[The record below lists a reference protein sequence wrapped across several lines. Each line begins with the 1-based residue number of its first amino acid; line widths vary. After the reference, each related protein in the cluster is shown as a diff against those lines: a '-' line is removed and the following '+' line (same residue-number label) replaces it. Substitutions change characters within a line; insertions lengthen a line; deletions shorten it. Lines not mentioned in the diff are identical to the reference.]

1 MIKKILIGFGVV
13 VAVALLLPVTLV
25 LLNQNPFGLV
35 ERLPLV
41 HSFAVK
47 GDVRMTDGASLP
59 EDKVTVRVGREGGRT
74 VKGKA
79 TVKNDFAYVATFL
92 GFRPPIAD
100 DDKIT
105 VQATMSAPASLLDQ
119 TDAAEG
125 ETVLLADYPA
135 RPAVASSA
143 PDADRIILTDPKLRV
158 SKGATPENAEE
169 WGAVLLAGLRN
180 LPNLQI
186 DDEVTIVRRAHASE
200 RIAGDPPFQM
210 DFPDEMTAEEAR
222 ALRLS
227 EVGEELARESFVWDK
242 KSPSVGFNYDMA
254 RRSFQSV
261 HIRDED
267 GVPIRSERLG
277 KPGQAGTQTWV
288 WDGKDNDG
296 LYAPAPPT
304 GKEYT
309 FVAYSDSFDLSDD
322 PNETSGFQAEILALT
337 GPRIRYSEFSRNTT
351 VGEFLDTFGL
361 SLLKNVRG
369 GEEVLELRES
379 TLFHTARLVGDPEDT
394 EAILRGDS
402 TVADFV
408 TAFGAELD
416 ELARSSSQ
424 IADFD
429 LVIRG
434 ASVRM
439 RLDFAQLRSRAAVTT
454 RDEFLDLPLTS
465 IEAKQRQGY
474 ISLASEIEQN
484 GPLNVAITRR
494 LGAEL
499 VEDWEG
505 GRSEQFEIT
514 LTGSDTLRGFLADM
528 NKLENVTATVRGAIQ
543 DEFQYDVLLS
553 APAGQQV
560 TYFLAPDKTP
570 NELRVNVRASGV
582 MARLADGAEN
592 VPGDALTPVGIEA
605 IVIGLDGSESV
616 DDALVA
622 TATEGVVVDG
632 GAMRYVD
639 GAHRGQYTAEETTTD
654 AEDTLV
660 VAAAALQERNDAVR
674 EEDKDRGGVLYKAI
688 VNVDVLGVE
697 PAPVVV
703 APADVNG
710 DGAPGVNG
718 NGAAA
723 PGATADGTT
732 VPVAAAADPAMDP
745 RKMAKLYASLTPASA
760 AELILAMP
768 AEQARPVLLGM
779 PERDAGKIIEAILT
793 GDVGETAAS
802 LGAEER
808 MQSLMEI
815 LGASGER
822 MLPSSP

>member
-79 TVKNDFAYVATFL
+79 TAKNDFAYVATFL

-416 ELARSSSQ
+416 ELARSSRQ

-454 RDEFLDLPLTS
+454 RDEFLDLPLAS

-560 TYFLAPDKTP
+560 TYFLAPDETP
-570 NELRVNVRASGV
+570 NELRVNIRASGV

-605 IVIGLDGSESV
+605 IVIGLDGSESI

-660 VAAAALQERNDAVR
+660 VAAAALQERSDALR
-674 EEDKDRGGVLYKAI
+674 EEDKDRGGVLYKATM
-688 VNVDVLGVE
+688 NVDVLGVE

-732 VPVAAAADPAMDP
+732 VPVAAAAGPAMDP

-768 AEQARPVLLGM
+768 AERARPVLLGM